1 MSEEFE
7 TYDNTRPQEPQNG
20 QPAGNAYNMSQ
31 GYGYGYGNQN
41 AGANTRAYSNGYNTG
56 ANGYQ
61 DGNAANTGAYSN
73 GYNAGAYGSGNA
85 YNAPYNNQAPYN
97 YPGNNYQYNNQPTK
111 QNNGLSIASLVL
123 GIVGIVACCIPI
135 IGIPVNVTGLIL
147 GIVGMKKGGKGMAIA
162 GIILCSIF
170 LVLTIA
176 NSALGVYINMNYRD
190 AYDFLDSLGIDY
202 NY

>member
-1 MSEEFE
+1 MNEEFE
-7 TYDNTRPQEPQNG
+7 TYDNTRSQEPQNG

-31 GYGYGYGNQN
+31 GYGY
-41 AGANTRAYSNGYNTG
+41 SNGNT
-56 ANGYQ
+56 
-61 DGNAANTGAYSN
+61 
-73 GYNAGAYGSGNA
+73 

-97 YPGNNYQYNNQPTK
+97 YPDNNQPPR
-111 QNNGLSIASLVL
+111 QSSGLSIASLVL

-147 GIVGMKKGGKGMAIA
+147 GIVGMKKGGRGMAIA

>member
-41 AGANTRAYSNGYNTG
+41 AGANTGAYSNGYNAG

-61 DGNAANTGAYSN
+61 DANAANSGAYSN

-85 YNAPYNNQAPYN
+85 YNVPYNNQVPYN
-97 YPGNNYQYNNQPTK
+97 YPNNNYPYNNQPPK

-190 AYDFLDSLGIDY
+190 VYDFLDSLGIDY

>member
-1 MSEEFE
+1 MNEEFE
-7 TYDNTRPQEPQNG
+7 TYDNTRSQEPQNG

-31 GYGYGYGNQN
+31 GYGY
-41 AGANTRAYSNGYNTG
+41 SNGNT
-56 ANGYQ
+56 
-61 DGNAANTGAYSN
+61 
-73 GYNAGAYGSGNA
+73 
-85 YNAPYNNQAPYN
+85 YNAPYNNQP
-97 YPGNNYQYNNQPTK
+97 PR
-111 QNNGLSIASLVL
+111 QNSGLSIASLVL

-147 GIVGMKKGGKGMAIA
+147 GIVGMKKGGRGMAIA

>member
-41 AGANTRAYSNGYNTG
+41 AGANT
-56 ANGYQ
+56 
-61 DGNAANTGAYSN
+61 GAYSN
-73 GYNAGAYGSGNA
+73 GYNAGAYGIGNA

-97 YPGNNYQYNNQPTK
+97 YPGNNYPYNNQPTK

-123 GIVGIVACCIPI
+123 GIVGIVACCIPL

>member
-1 MSEEFE
+1 MKPTITQDRRSRRTDSLQAMPTICPRAMVTATEIRMPEQ
-7 TYDNTRPQEPQNG
+7 TPEPTATAIIPEQTVIRTEMHPTPEPTAMAIMPEHTAVAMLTTHRITIRHLTIYPN
-20 QPAGNAYNMSQ
+20 NNY
-31 GYGYGYGNQN
+31 
-41 AGANTRAYSNGYNTG
+41 
-56 ANGYQ
+56 
-61 DGNAANTGAYSN
+61 
-73 GYNAGAYGSGNA
+73 
-85 YNAPYNNQAPYN
+85 PYNNQP
-97 YPGNNYQYNNQPTK
+97 PK

-190 AYDFLDSLGIDY
+190 VYDFLDSLGIDY

>member
-41 AGANTRAYSNGYNTG
+41 AGANTGAYGNGYNAG

-61 DGNAANTGAYSN
+61 DANAANSGAYSN
-73 GYNAGAYGSGNA
+73 DYNAGAYGSGNA

-97 YPGNNYQYNNQPTK
+97 YPNNNYPYNNQPPK

-123 GIVGIVACCIPI
+123 GIVGIVACCIPL

-190 AYDFLDSLGIDY
+190 VYDFLDSLGIDY

>member
-41 AGANTRAYSNGYNTG
+41 AGA
-56 ANGYQ
+56 
-61 DGNAANTGAYSN
+61 
-73 GYNAGAYGSGNA
+73 YGSGNA

-97 YPGNNYQYNNQPTK
+97 YSGNNYPYNNQPTK

>member
-41 AGANTRAYSNGYNTG
+41 AGANT
-56 ANGYQ
+56 
-61 DGNAANTGAYSN
+61 GAYSN

-97 YPGNNYQYNNQPTK
+97 YPGNNYQYNNQPPR

-123 GIVGIVACCIPI
+123 GIVGIVACCIPL

>member
-31 GYGYGYGNQN
+31 GYGYGYG
-41 AGANTRAYSNGYNTG
+41 
-56 ANGYQ
+56 Q

>member
-41 AGANTRAYSNGYNTG
+41 AGANT
-56 ANGYQ
+56 
-61 DGNAANTGAYSN
+61 GAYSN

-85 YNAPYNNQAPYN
+85 YNAPYNNQAPYNYPGNN

-190 AYDFLDSLGIDY
+190 AYDFLDSLRIDY